1 MNNVFLLAQI
11 AQPSGIGEA
20 FEKFGVNVFDFFSQA
35 ICFLILAYVL
45 NRFVFKPVMK
55 IVDQRRRDAEE
66 ASANNDKIRKILK
79 ESEDA
84 SSDIISKAYE
94 HAEKLIMETKAD
106 IDVLREQE
114 MIRTEK
120 LAVQILEKAREES
133 ILHQEKLKLE
143 LRNEIAEVIVHLTG
157 VLTERNLK
165 KQDKERERL
174 IDSAISALSAEISAG
189 KSGISK

>member
-1 MNNVFLLAQI
+1 MNNIFLLAQI
-11 AQPSGIGEA
+11 APPPGIGETFA
-20 FEKFGVNVFDFFSQA
+20 KFGVNVFDLLSQG
-35 ICFLILAYVL
+35 ICFLILAYVI

-55 IVDQRRRDAEE
+55 IADQRRRDADE
-66 ASANNDKIRKILK
+66 ASLNNNKIRKVLK

-84 SSDIISKAYE
+84 RSEIISKAYE

-106 IDVLREQE
+106 IDLLREQE

-120 LAVQILEKAREES
+120 LAVQILAKAREEA

-143 LRNEIAEVIVHLTG
+143 LRNEIAEIIVNLTG
-157 VLTERNLK
+157 ILTEKNLK
-165 KQDKERERL
+165 NQERERL
-174 IDSAISALSAEISAG
+174 LDSALNAVSAEISAG